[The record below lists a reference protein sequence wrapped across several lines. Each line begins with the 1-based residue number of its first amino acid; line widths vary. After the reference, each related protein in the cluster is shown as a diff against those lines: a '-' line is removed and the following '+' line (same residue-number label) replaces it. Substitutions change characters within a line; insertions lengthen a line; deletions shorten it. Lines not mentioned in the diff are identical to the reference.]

1 MRKQVRNDIRTN
13 ECLAISEKL
22 LMEMKTYKLRY
33 LPLFEEDVKNVA
45 AYISHVLQNPDAA
58 HNLIDDVE
66 TAILNMLYH
75 PAIYEK
81 VFSQCERVNPYYRI
95 YVKNYTIY
103 YVILD
108 DIVEIRRFLY
118 NGRDMNRLI

>member
-66 TAILNMLYH
+66 TAILNMLCH

-81 VFSQCERVNPYYRI
+81 VFSQYERVNPYYRI

>member
-1 MRKQVRNDIRTN
+1 M
-13 ECLAISEKL
+13 SEKL

-66 TAILNMLYH
+66 TA
-75 PAIYEK
+75 P
-81 VFSQCERVNPYYRI
+81 
-95 YVKNYTIY
+95 
-103 YVILD
+103 
-108 DIVEIRRFLY
+108 
-118 NGRDMNRLI
+118 

>member
-1 MRKQVRNDIRTN
+1 M
-13 ECLAISEKL
+13 SEKL

-33 LPLFEEDVKNVA
+33 LPLFEEDVKNVV
-45 AYISHVLQNPDAA
+45 AYISHVLHNPDAA
-58 HNLIDDVE
+58 YHLIDDIE
-66 TAILNMLYH
+66 AAILNMLQH

-81 VFSQCERVNPYYRI
+81 VFSPYERIHPYYRI

-118 NGRDMNRLI
+118 NARDMNRLI